1 MNPNGS
7 GGVFEALLSPRNQ
20 VDGVSL
26 CQWLQDHH
34 VSHLHMIGIDDAA
47 CRVVASTRLHP

>member
-26 CQWLQDHH
+26 CQWLQNHH

-47 CRVVASTRLHP
+47 CRVVASTRHHP